1 MQIKVEGQILSIDS
15 YKSRGRHFSKGR
27 HFISILGCI
36 GLLAACQTSN
46 PDDLF
51 GTNQTTTTTD
61 QQASLSNPTGTNPNA
76 RGKLANTQNALTDY
90 CPTVRIHA
98 GTESFRL
105 YKGKDRSNADNL
117 RYQATLTKV
126 ARECAYVGEN
136 IEIRVGAL
144 GRVISGPAGG
154 AGSFK
159 MPIRVAVQ
167 EGSCSRHFELHQL
180 PASVSSGSS
189 FAKFEF
195 VDEKIVMPA
204 PKATNVRIYLGFDET
219 PRAKPTAKP
228 CES

>member
-1 MQIKVEGQILSIDS
+1 MQIKVEGQMLSTKS
-15 YKSRGRHFSKGR
+15 FKSRSRQ
-27 HFISILGCI
+27 FIAVAGCCAV
-36 GLLAACQTSN
+36 LAACQTSN

-51 GTNQTTTTTD
+51 GTNQTTTTTPSD

-76 RGKLANTQNALTDY
+76 RTKLANTRNALSDY

-98 GTESFRL
+98 GTETYRI

-126 ARECAYVGEN
+126 ARECSYVGQN
-136 IEIRVGAL
+136 LEIRVGAL

-154 AGSFK
+154 AGSIK

-167 EGSCSRHFELHQL
+167 EGSCSRHFQLHQL
-180 PASVSSGSS
+180 PTTVGSGSS
-189 FAKFEF
+189 YAKFEF
-195 VDEKIVMPA
+195 VDETIVIPA
-204 PKATNVRIYLGFDET
+204 PTATNVRIYLGFDET
-219 PRAKPTAKP
+219 PGAKATAKA

>member
-1 MQIKVEGQILSIDS
+1 M
-15 YKSRGRHFSKGR
+15 
-27 HFISILGCI
+27 
-36 GLLAACQTSN
+36 AACQTSN

-51 GTNQTTTTTD
+51 GTNQSTTTTPSD
-61 QQASLSNPTGTNPNA
+61 QQASLTNPTGTNPNA
-76 RGKLANTQNALTDY
+76 RTKLANTRNALSDY

-98 GTESFRL
+98 GTETFRL
-105 YKGKDRSNADNL
+105 YKGKDRSKADNL

-126 ARECAYVGEN
+126 ARECSYVGEN
-136 IEIRVGAL
+136 LEIRVGAL

-180 PASVSSGSS
+180 PANVTSGAS

-195 VDEKIVMPA
+195 VDETIVIPA

-219 PRAKPTAKP
+219 PSAKPTAKS
-228 CES
+228 CET